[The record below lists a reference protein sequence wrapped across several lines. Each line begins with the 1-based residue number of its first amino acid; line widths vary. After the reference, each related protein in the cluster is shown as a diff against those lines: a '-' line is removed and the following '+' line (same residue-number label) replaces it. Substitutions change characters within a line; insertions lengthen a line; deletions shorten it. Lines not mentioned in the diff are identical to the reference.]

1 MITCIVNF
9 SSNKALKSAYVL
21 LLKMEL
27 CRNFKFIF
35 YLFEKCL
42 ILTIFSIFTLY
53 QSINFRAFF
62 IRQSPT
68 KVLMIHVKHLLS
80 LLLFL
85 TKTTQ
90 LKFLK
95 ILPIRGS
102 EYYPTSIKKFT
113 DLSGIVLS
121 FTQLNLIDR
130 QIDR

>member
-1 MITCIVNF
+1 MNVAEGAVINCIVNF

-80 LLLFL
+80 LFLFL
-85 TKTTQ
+85 TKTTK

-95 ILPIRGS
+95 IFPIR
-102 EYYPTSIKKFT
+102 

-130 QIDR
+130 QRDR